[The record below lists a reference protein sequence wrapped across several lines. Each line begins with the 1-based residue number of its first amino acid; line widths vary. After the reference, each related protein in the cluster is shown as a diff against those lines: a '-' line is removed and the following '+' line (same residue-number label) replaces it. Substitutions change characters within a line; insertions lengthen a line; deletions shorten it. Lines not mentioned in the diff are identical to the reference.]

1 MRAGLIMDSS
11 EKMKIFNC
19 CPACGSSNIVFEGN
33 KIFRCRDCSFTY
45 YHNVAAA
52 VGAILEYNGKIV
64 LIKRARE
71 PGKGKLD
78 LPGGF
83 IDPDESAEEAVV
95 REVKE
100 EINIDIKEPE
110 YLGSYPNI
118 YKYQDVLYHTCD
130 LFFYSR
136 IDVLPVEFSK
146 TEVEELVLLN
156 PSEINGVEIAFK
168 SVKMGVGMFKSSKFY
183 IEREAR

>member
-1 MRAGLIMDSS
+1 MRLS
-11 EKMKIFNC
+11 EKVKPFNC
-19 CPACGSSNIVFEGN
+19 CPACGSCDIVFDEN
-33 KIFRCRDCSFTY
+33 KKIICRECAFTY

-52 VGAILEYNGKIV
+52 VGAILEYDGKIV
-64 LIKRARE
+64 LIKRAKE
-71 PGKGKLD
+71 PGRGKLD

-83 IDPDESAEEAVV
+83 IDPNESAEEGVI

-130 LFFYSR
+130 LFFYCR

-146 TEVEELVLLN
+146 TEVEELVLLR
-156 PSEINGVEIAFK
+156 PSEIPADKIAFE
-168 SVKMGVGMFKSSKFY
+168 SVKRCLGLFY
-183 IEREAR
+183 KIQ